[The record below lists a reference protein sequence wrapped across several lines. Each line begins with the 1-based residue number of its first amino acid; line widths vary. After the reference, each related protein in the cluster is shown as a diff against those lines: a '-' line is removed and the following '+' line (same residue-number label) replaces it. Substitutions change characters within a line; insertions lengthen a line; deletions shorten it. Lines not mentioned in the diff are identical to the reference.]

1 MHHARPP
8 ANIKH
13 VGEIGKTYY
22 LHQAVKQDFD
32 DAVFIDS
39 NNRISE
45 GTIWNLAFWDGETII
60 WPEAG
65 MLKGTM
71 MTMVQRQLTKLN
83 IPQRTESVTLEY
95 LAKLKGAAVMNSWTP
110 GVSVGEISTQKFMLS
125 NELLELLHKAY
136 KNETAEEV

>member
-1 MHHARPP
+1 
-8 ANIKH
+8 
-13 VGEIGKTYY
+13 
-22 LHQAVKQDFD
+22 
-32 DAVFIDS
+32 
-39 NNRISE
+39 
-45 GTIWNLAFWDGETII
+45 
-60 WPEAG
+60 